1 MLLKDAIEI
10 PATLGSEQFVLRLTE
25 GVSDAQA
32 QKTLDDYVIT
42 APIARNLDLALGI
55 LQGALGISVEGGQ
68 VRQGPHAG
76 GKAAYLHGS
85 FGSGKSHFMAVLHLL
100 LKGDTRALNRSEIAS
115 VVAKYRP
122 WLGTKRFLLVP
133 YHMLGAGT
141 IEARVYD
148 DYCKLVE
155 RLHPETR
162 PPSLFDS
169 DSLIRDA
176 ENLRGGLGDTAFF
189 DLLAKGKGDKGWG
202 KLAAEWDADR
212 YRAALAE
219 RPGSPQRQ
227 KLADTLVERVY
238 PGASRNL
245 GHIRFDE
252 GLSRISE
259 HAKGLG
265 YDGIVLFLDE
275 LILWLAS
282 KAAMPGFLEGEIDKI
297 VNLVEAQRMNR
308 PIPIVSFIARQRDL
322 RDLIGRDS
330 TGAQQLA
337 IDDKLAHHEGR
348 FAKIEL
354 STAELPE
361 IAWKRLLQPRSPA
374 GRQAIDTAFEQV
386 EQLLRSA
393 SGSALKE
400 ALLGDRGT
408 LEAFRKVYPFSPALV
423 DTLVAAA
430 SMLQRDRTALRAM
443 LQLLV
448 EQREHLEVGEII
460 PVGDLYDVIKSG
472 NDAISPVFAEK
483 FERAQRFFDQRL
495 VPILEREHKRS
506 RRDIEDLPWKDP
518 ARAKWRADERILKT
532 VLLSHL
538 VPSVPALQ
546 HLTPQRIAALNHG
559 SITTIIPGQEAQE
572 VMRRLRSWSTEVP
585 ELLLSGDANPQVA
598 LALHGVDIES
608 VLKNGASHDNHGNR
622 VQLLKEIVLGELG
635 IETGQLDERFPLVWR
650 GTKRTARVVFRNI
663 AEMALSGFENEG
675 PEWQLVVDYPIDED
689 PAGAGRDDARI
700 AEFKA
705 RGKIAQT
712 LLWRPAF
719 LNQRARDEL
728 GRLVRLERILRSE
741 QSFEQAASHLSSEDR
756 LQAKPLLENQRRTL
770 REKVVGTLMAAYGLS
785 NDPTFRAGLDGAVTV
800 GETFV
805 SLDDSLTPRPPA
817 AGKFRDGLE
826 RLLHQAL
833 EHQFPKAPLWEKAF
847 SGAEVKRALEIAL
860 KAAGNHPHRVELDSA
875 QARLMREF
883 AVPLDLGRC
892 TSAFEL
898 TDHWLNHFE
907 RQVSKS
913 GDPVA
918 TVRDLRAWGDE
929 PEVRGLPRD
938 VLDLLVIVYAAQSE
952 RAFFRGGASLQE
964 GEVRIGGLQPEDELR
979 KIPMPSEDAWGRAL
993 RRAEVIFGETNPE
1006 LFCNGPNVG
1015 SLAGRVRTHV
1025 KAHRKVA
1032 QQLREKLLECTPET
1046 LHASSR
1052 RLKDANAVLDL
1063 FEQLDIESPKEL
1075 IERLANARFDP
1086 EVTPESLAASWRQ
1099 AQPVIEGLERVKWK
1113 LIEGLRSLDAPDPRH
1128 EPAVALLGKLESA
1141 LDAHQ
1146 LAVALPAVLREVE
1159 DKATDLLIPKG
1170 ESGQKPPRAVT
1181 PVVVPP
1187 LAPSTSPTPT
1197 PTPETTTPDG
1207 TEYVTVRSRD
1217 ELESLAKKLAGELVR
1232 EGTILEVSW
1241 TKRTVDG

>member
-68 VRQGPHAG
+68 IRQGPHAG

-100 LKGDTRALNRSEIAS
+100 LKGDPRALNRTEIAP

-122 WLGTKRFLLVP
+122 WLGTKKFLLVP
-133 YHMLGAGT
+133 YHMLGAST
-141 IEARVYD
+141 IEARVYE
-148 DYCKLVE
+148 DYCRLVE
-155 RLHPETR
+155 RLHPEGR

-176 ENLRGGLGDTAFF
+176 EGLRTGLGDTAFF

-202 KLAAEWDADR
+202 KLAAEWDAGR
-212 YRAALAE
+212 YKAALAE

-227 KLADTLVERVY
+227 KLADTLVERVF
-238 PGASRNL
+238 PGASRSL

-282 KAAMPGFLEGEIDKI
+282 KAALPGFLEGEIDKI

-361 IAWKRLLQPRSPA
+361 IASKRLLQPRSPA
-374 GRQAIDTAFEQV
+374 GRQAIDNAFEQV
-386 EQLLRSA
+386 QQLLRSA
-393 SGSALKE
+393 SGAAVKE
-400 ALLGDRGT
+400 TLLGDRGT
-408 LEAFRKVYPFSPALV
+408 LDAFRKVYPFSPALV

-460 PVGDLYDVIKSG
+460 PVGDLYDVIKNG
-472 NDAISPVFAEK
+472 TDAITPAFATK
-483 FERAQRFFDQRL
+483 FENAQRFFEQRL
-495 VPILEREHKRS
+495 VAILERDHKRS
-506 RRDIEDLPWKDP
+506 RRDIEILPWKDP
-518 ARAKWRADERILKT
+518 ARVKWRADERILKT

-559 SITTIIPGQEAQE
+559 SITSIIPGQEAQL
-572 VMRRLRSWSTEVP
+572 VLTRLRNWSVEVP
-585 ELLLSGDANPQVA
+585 ELALTGEGNPQVS

-608 VLKNGASHDNHGNR
+608 IVKNGASHDNHGNR
-622 VQLLKEIVLGELG
+622 VQLLKEILHGELC
-635 IETGQLDERFPLVWR
+635 IEAGQLAELFPLVWR
-650 GTKRTARVVFRNI
+650 GTKRSARVLFRNI
-663 AEMALSGFENEG
+663 ADMPLSSFENDG
-675 PEWQLVVDYPIDED
+675 PDWLVVIDYPMDED
-689 PAGAGRDDARI
+689 SSGAARDDARI

-705 RGKIAQT
+705 RGKSAQT
-712 LLWRPAF
+712 LLWRPTF
-719 LNQRARDEL
+719 LNQRTRDEL

-756 LQAKPLLENQRRTL
+756 LQAKPLLDSQKRTL
-770 REKVVGTLMAAYGLS
+770 REKLVGTLMAAYGMS
-785 NDPTFRAGLDGAVTV
+785 NDPAFKAGLDGAVSV
-800 GETFV
+800 ADVFV
-805 SLDDSLTPRPPA
+805 SLDDSLTPKPPA

-826 RLLHQAL
+826 RLLDQAL
-833 EHQFPKAPLWEKAF
+833 VHQFPKAPLWEKAF
-847 SGAEVKRALEIAL
+847 SGADVRRALEIAL
-860 KAAGNHPHRVELDSA
+860 KAAGNHPHRVDLDST

-898 TDHWLNHFE
+898 TDAWLNHFE
-907 RQVSKS
+907 RQVARSK
-913 GDPVA
+913 DPVA
-918 TVRDLRAWGDE
+918 TVRDLRRWTDE
-929 PEVRGLPRD
+929 PEAQGLPKD
-938 VLDLLVIVYAAQSE
+938 VLDLLVIVYATQSE
-952 RAFFRGGASLQE
+952 RAFFRGGAPLQE
-964 GEVRIGGLQPEDELR
+964 GDARIGGLQPEDELR
-979 KIPMPSEDAWGRAL
+979 RVPMPSEADWKRAIE
-993 RRAEVIFGETNPE
+993 AAHVIFGVASAE

-1015 SLAGRVRTHV
+1015 SLASRVRALV
-1025 KAHRKVA
+1025 RENRKTS
-1032 QQLREKLLECTPET
+1032 QQLREALVQCTPDGLRRT
-1046 LHASSR
+1046 SK

-1063 FEQLDIESPKEL
+1063 FEQLDTDSPKDL
-1075 IERLANARFDP
+1075 IDRLAKARFDP
-1086 EVTPESLAASWRQ
+1086 EVTGESVAASWRQ
-1099 AQPVIEGLERVKWK
+1099 AQAVIEGLERVKWK
-1113 LIEGLRSLDAPDPRH
+1113 LVEGLRTVEASDPRH
-1128 EPAVALLGKLESA
+1128 EPAAALLAKLETA

-1146 LAVALPAVLREVE
+1146 LAVPLPAVLRDVE
-1159 DKATDLLIPKG
+1159 DNAADLLIPKG
-1170 ESGQKPPRAVT
+1170 VVKPPLQHDK
-1181 PVVVPP
+1181 PVVQPPVPPVVPP
-1187 LAPSTSPTPT
+1187 ID
-1197 PTPETTTPDG
+1197 TTPPAEK
-1207 TEYVTVRSRD
+1207 EYVVVRTRE
-1217 ELESLAKKLAGELVR
+1217 ELEQLAKQLGELVR
-1232 EGTILEVSW
+1232 EGTTIEVSW
-1241 TKRTVDG
+1241 VMRTEDR